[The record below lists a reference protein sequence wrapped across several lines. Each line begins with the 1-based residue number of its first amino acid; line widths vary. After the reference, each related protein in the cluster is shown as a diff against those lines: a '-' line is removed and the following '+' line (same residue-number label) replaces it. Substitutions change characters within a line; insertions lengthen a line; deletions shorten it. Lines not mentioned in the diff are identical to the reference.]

1 MERNGGHVTAD
12 EERRAAKAETE
23 RRAKNQVV
31 YRMVNNR
38 ILDVND
44 TFGEWDLA
52 EFLCEC
58 GVPGCE
64 TKVELSGLEYSAIRA
79 RPTHFLTAVGHFEPS
94 VDQVVTKSERFWI
107 VATLPG
113 EPTKIATEFAEPI

>member
-1 MERNGGHVTAD
+1 VPWRGTEGQLPGHEQRRATQAQV
-12 EERRAAKAETE
+12 ERRA
-23 RRAKNQVV
+23 RNQVV

-44 TFGEWDLA
+44 AFGEWDRA

-64 TKVELSGLEYSAIRA
+64 TTVEMTGPEYAAIRA
-79 RPTHFLTAVGHFEPS
+79 RPTLFHRRRSLRAVCGPS
-94 VDQVVTKSERFWI
+94 RQR
-107 VATLPG
+107 G
-113 EPTKIATEFAEPI
+113 